1 MIIIISFL
9 HISFQ
14 QTNKHIGFSNLIPT
28 FVSSFLFIVE
38 CQGEKRKT
46 VRQNNVSFPPAF
58 YSPKLILLFHIII
71 RFLFIYSTVPTTVSF
86 KGDSSTL
93 QYTRRLLRKRPL
105 SSAL

>member
-46 VRQNNVSFPPAF
+46 VRQDNVSFPPAF
-58 YSPKLILLFHIII
+58 YSPKLIQYFMLP
-71 RFLFIYSTVPTTVSF
+71 RSF
-86 KGDSSTL
+86 TSFNNTSS
-93 QYTRRLLRKRPL
+93 LR
-105 SSAL
+105 SG